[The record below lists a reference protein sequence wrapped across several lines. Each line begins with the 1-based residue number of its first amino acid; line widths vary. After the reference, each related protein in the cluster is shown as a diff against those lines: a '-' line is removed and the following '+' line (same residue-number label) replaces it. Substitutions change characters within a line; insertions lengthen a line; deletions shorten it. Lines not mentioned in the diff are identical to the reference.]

1 MKHEEARR
9 KKSEDSGG
17 KGGRGRRERRKKTNR
32 KKTEAARIF
41 FLFSASYSPCCLA
54 LAGAK
59 DASDL
64 KRYEKEHGVLG
75 VNLGSSLSAGGG
87 LTLHQELIMTMP
99 GAGKLAFAKRLASL
113 RRRINRVLKRGKE
126 RLPTN
131 FKPGTNFVNPF
142 QSKLS
147 NICKFWKF
155 QVNLIYVGT
164 EILLG
169 ASKWQKK
176 HNFLFVV

>member
-1 MKHEEARR
+1 M
-9 KKSEDSGG
+9 
-17 KGGRGRRERRKKTNR
+17 
-32 KKTEAARIF
+32 
-41 FLFSASYSPCCLA
+41 
-54 LAGAK
+54 
-59 DASDL
+59 
-64 KRYEKEHGVLG
+64 
-75 VNLGSSLSAGGG
+75 NLGSSLSAGGG

-99 GAGKLAFAKRLASL
+99 GAGKLAFAKRSASL

-126 RLPTN
+126 RLLTN